1 MLIMLKVNSTEV
13 EIRFKCTGN
22 QPIASVSSQAAE
34 NLGTPGLRTRPVSRS
49 I

>member
-34 NLGTPGLRTRPVSRS
+34 NLGTPGLRT
-49 I
+49 